1 MSNRLTLLAY
11 SRSEDGDE
19 VARLFSEWV
28 DSDLLDQ
35 VGLVNIDQ
43 PIEATSTEVDWI
55 EDGSRST
62 TSLSDV
68 LTGRMWKFV
77 TLVSMR
83 LQSLETY
90 SSNRFDSEFDLIAT
104 VRRAFLATEVRCY
117 SLGVAQS
124 APAFKLE
131 LFDPQ
136 FDAHFLHDPVLVADN
151 RVATLPITD
160 GNRSVVCLMSAVTI
174 SGGLR
179 WQSAP
184 TIDISEAASGMSRPV
199 RLFRVQVRAI
209 NAGRFVDDVLAGAF
223 PESGPWTTPP
233 EVKAVQAPPGST
245 VDSGVISD
253 VCSLAAFTCEP
264 FVGPPRRLPESISLV
279 DGLVLFMKNF
289 VDALK
294 RAPFIMIDQ
303 FVTSV
308 GDRVTR
314 AAQRLTFGSDSALV
328 MEFKPG
334 MPRADTERLLEQL
347 QSARMPDIAP
357 PAIPD
362 PRPWQILRETA
373 LSLVDGGD
381 IPVEVHAPTH
391 NTHRVLYV
399 DPWAIGPAPSD
410 TPFELTEGERE
421 LVGLQSDIGTIGPMD
436 VADARAL
443 DAVLS
448 NLTQRHVPQPRPLPP
463 PSSAVDSSQEGAGEQ
478 IVEIEDDVPAAV
490 VPVANFKP
498 GTDGFDASTF
508 EPVSAFY
515 QGSKPDE
522 AARYE
527 DHKHAHQIALEGSE
541 PVDGAWKRNKG
552 CDFCGVAFHH
562 GIAYRHTV
570 TGHLVHVGHVCAKKN
585 GLAPPPNDP
594 TAGVLGDLQDRWQDW
609 VSLRRNSFLWQVG
622 EQIVQGIEQAAAGL
636 ADALSKVSQQTHVDM
651 SEDELARQALRR
663 WGKLLILIIVV
674 AVIATFAVWLL
685 ALLPVI
691 YILGGGIASVIGVI
705 TKIALLS
712 RELARLQTRLT
723 QGLSERQRA
732 ELAAQHYARQLSHLE
747 NSLTQFEDWQ
757 AIIRSVTHTPF
768 GTPPAPSEA
777 LPSSVSVNRPH
788 SFVYGSSRPSP
799 DQLTQAQLN
808 ARRMTVHRGWMGTV
822 FEEMKHQWRQ
832 QYQRVLLDTPPDPE
846 ADNSGHDIV
855 RVRLPGSASS
865 VFGPRQDFKERCE
878 VGELQAAVIGVHTT
892 AILQWLREVP
902 LDELLSRISVTG
914 SGAALN
920 GMAATEF
927 LEGVNFGADD
937 APSFAADTLGNS
949 PTAIQLRTKNVA
961 ETLPPLTDASALES
975 ADAAAKGRDLLFA
988 AHRVT
993 ISPPIAPELL
1003 AGISFSESQL
1013 PQSEGGAQPESPV

>member
-28 DSDLLDQ
+28 GSDLLDQ
-35 VGLVNIDQ
+35 VGLVDIDQ
-43 PIEATSTEVDWI
+43 AIDATSTEVDWI
-55 EDGSRST
+55 ENGSRST

-90 SSNRFDSEFDLIAT
+90 SSNRFNSEFDLIAT
-104 VRRAFLATEVRCY
+104 VRGAFLATEVRCY

-124 APAFKLE
+124 APSFKLE

-184 TIDISEAASGMSRPV
+184 TIDMSEAASGMSRPV
-199 RLFRVQVRAI
+199 RLFRVQLRAI

-233 EVKAVQAPPGST
+233 EVKAVQAPPGSA

-410 TPFELTEGERE
+410 TSFELTEGERE
-421 LVGLQSDIGTIGPMD
+421 LVGLQSDIGKIGPMD

-443 DAVLS
+443 EAVLS
-448 NLTQRHVPQPRPLPP
+448 NLTQRAVPQPRPLPP
-463 PSSAVDSSQEGAGEQ
+463 PSAAVESTQQDSGDQ
-478 IVEIEDDVPAAV
+478 IVEVEVEDDVPAAAA
-490 VPVANFKP
+490 PLASFKP
-498 GTDGFDASTF
+498 GTEGFDASTF
-508 EPVSAFY
+508 EPIAAFY

-522 AARYE
+522 APRY
-527 DHKHAHQIALEGSE
+527 
-541 PVDGAWKRNKG
+541 
-552 CDFCGVAFHH
+552 
-562 GIAYRHTV
+562 
-570 TGHLVHVGHVCAKKN
+570 
-585 GLAPPPNDP
+585 
-594 TAGVLGDLQDRWQDW
+594 
-609 VSLRRNSFLWQVG
+609 
-622 EQIVQGIEQAAAGL
+622 
-636 ADALSKVSQQTHVDM
+636 
-651 SEDELARQALRR
+651 
-663 WGKLLILIIVV
+663 
-674 AVIATFAVWLL
+674 
-685 ALLPVI
+685 
-691 YILGGGIASVIGVI
+691 
-705 TKIALLS
+705 
-712 RELARLQTRLT
+712 
-723 QGLSERQRA
+723 
-732 ELAAQHYARQLSHLE
+732 
-747 NSLTQFEDWQ
+747 
-757 AIIRSVTHTPF
+757 
-768 GTPPAPSEA
+768 
-777 LPSSVSVNRPH
+777 
-788 SFVYGSSRPSP
+788 
-799 DQLTQAQLN
+799 
-808 ARRMTVHRGWMGTV
+808 
-822 FEEMKHQWRQ
+822 
-832 QYQRVLLDTPPDPE
+832 
-846 ADNSGHDIV
+846 
-855 RVRLPGSASS
+855 
-865 VFGPRQDFKERCE
+865 
-878 VGELQAAVIGVHTT
+878 
-892 AILQWLREVP
+892 
-902 LDELLSRISVTG
+902 
-914 SGAALN
+914 
-920 GMAATEF
+920 
-927 LEGVNFGADD
+927 
-937 APSFAADTLGNS
+937 
-949 PTAIQLRTKNVA
+949 
-961 ETLPPLTDASALES
+961 
-975 ADAAAKGRDLLFA
+975 
-988 AHRVT
+988 
-993 ISPPIAPELL
+993 
-1003 AGISFSESQL
+1003 
-1013 PQSEGGAQPESPV
+1013 

>member
-11 SRSEDGDE
+11 SRLQDGDE
-19 VARLFSEWV
+19 VARLFSEWF

-35 VGLVNIDQ
+35 VGLVDVDQ
-43 PIEATSTEVDWI
+43 TIEATSTEVDWI

-77 TLVSMR
+77 TLISMR
-83 LQSLETY
+83 LKSLDSY
-90 SSNRFDSEFDLIAT
+90 SFERFDAEFELIST
-104 VRRAFLATEVRCY
+104 VRSAFLATDVRCY

-124 APAFKLE
+124 APSFKLQ

-174 SGGLR
+174 AGGLR
-179 WQSAP
+179 WQAAP

-199 RLFRVQVRAI
+199 RLFRVQLRAI

-233 EVKAVQAPPGST
+233 EVKAVQAPPGSA
-245 VDSGVISD
+245 VDSGVVSD

-264 FVGPPRRLPESISLV
+264 FVGPPRKRPESISLV

-294 RAPFIMIDQ
+294 QAPFIMIDQ

-314 AAQRLTFGSDSALV
+314 AAQRLTFGSESALV

-362 PRPWQILRETA
+362 PRPWQVLRETA

-381 IPVEVHAPTH
+381 LPVEVHAPTH
-391 NTHRVLYV
+391 NPHRVLYV

-410 TPFELTEGERE
+410 TGFALTAGERE
-421 LVGLQSDIGTIGPMD
+421 LVGLQTELAEIGPME

-443 DAVLS
+443 DTLLS
-448 NLTQRHVPQPRPLPP
+448 NLTERAPEPRPLPP
-463 PSSAVDSSQEGAGEQ
+463 PVASPAEPSQADDK
-478 IVEIEDDVPAAV
+478 IVEVDDDEATGGRPA
-490 VPVANFKP
+490 ANFKP
-498 GTDGFDASTF
+498 GSDGFDPSGF
-508 EPVSAFY
+508 EPVTAFY
-515 QGSKPDE
+515 QGSKPEE

-527 DHKHAHQIALEGSE
+527 EQKHAHQIALESSE
-541 PVDGAWKRNKG
+541 PVEGAWSRNKG

-562 GIAYRHTV
+562 GVAYRLV
-570 TGHLVHVGHVCAKKN
+570 ATGQLVHVGHVCAKKN
-585 GLAPPPNDP
+585 GLAAPPDDP

-609 VSLRRNSFLWQVG
+609 LSLRRNSFLWQVG
-622 EQIVQGIEQAAAGL
+622 EQIVQGIEQAASGL

-651 SEDELARQALRR
+651 SEDELARKALRR
-663 WGKLLILIIVV
+663 WGKALLLIVVV

-685 ALLPVI
+685 ALLPII
-691 YILGGGIASVIGVI
+691 YIIGGGIASVIGVVV
-705 TKIALLS
+705 KIALLS

-777 LPSSVSVNRPH
+777 LPASVSVNRPH

-822 FEEMKHQWRQ
+822 FEEMKQQWRQ

-855 RVRLPGSASS
+855 RVRLPGNASP

-892 AILQWLREVP
+892 AILEWLREVP
-902 LDELLSRISVTG
+902 LDELLSRISVSG

-927 LEGVNFGADD
+927 LDGVNFAVED
-937 APSFAADTLGNS
+937 APAFSADTFGNS
-949 PTAIQLRTKNVA
+949 PTAIQLRSKNVA
-961 ETLPPLTDASALES
+961 EVLPPLNDTSALES

-988 AHRVT
+988 AHRLT
-993 ISPPIAPELL
+993 ISPPVAPELL
-1003 AGISFSESQL
+1003 AGISFAESDL
-1013 PQSEGGAQPESPV
+1013 PNSEGGAQPDSPV

>member
-11 SRSEDGDE
+11 SRSEDGEE
-19 VARLFSEWV
+19 VARLFAEWV
-28 DSDLLDQ
+28 GSDLLDQ
-35 VGLVNIDQ
+35 VGLVDIDQ

-68 LTGRMWKFV
+68 LTGRMWRFV
-77 TLVSMR
+77 TLISMR
-83 LQSLETY
+83 VRSLESY
-90 SSNRFDSEFDLIAT
+90 LADRLDSEFGLIAT
-104 VRRAFLATEVRCY
+104 VRGAFLATEVRCY
-117 SLGVAQS
+117 SLGIAQ
-124 APAFKLE
+124 ATPPFDLE

-160 GNRSVVCLMSAVTI
+160 SSRSVVCLMSAVTI

-179 WQSAP
+179 WQSFP

-199 RLFRVQVRAI
+199 RLVRVQLRAI

-233 EVKAVQAPPGST
+233 EVKAVQAPPGSA
-245 VDSGVISD
+245 VDSRVISD

-264 FVGPPRRLPESISLV
+264 FVGPPRELPESISLV

-303 FVTSV
+303 LVTSV

-334 MPRADTERLLEQL
+334 MPRAGTERLLEQL
-347 QSARMPDIAP
+347 QLARMPDIAP

-410 TPFELTEGERE
+410 TSFELAEGERE
-421 LVGLQSDIGTIGPMD
+421 LLGLQSDIGKIGPMD
-436 VADARAL
+436 VADGRAL
-443 DAVLS
+443 EAVLS
-448 NLTQRHVPQPRPLPP
+448 NLAQRAVPQPRPLPS
-463 PSSAVDSSQEGAGEQ
+463 PSAAVESTREDSADQ
-478 IVEIEDDVPAAV
+478 IVEIEDEVPAAV
-490 VPVANFKP
+490 APLANFKP
-498 GTDGFDASTF
+498 GTEGFDPSAF
-508 EPVSAFY
+508 EPVTAFY

-527 DHKHAHQIALEGSE
+527 NHKHAHQISLEGSE
-541 PVDGAWKRNKG
+541 LVDGAWKRNKG

-562 GIAYRHTV
+562 GIAYRHSV
-570 TGHLVHVGHVCAKKN
+570 TGNLVHVGHVCAKKN
-585 GLAPPPNDP
+585 DLAPPPDDP

-636 ADALSKVSQQTHVDM
+636 ADALSKVSRQTHVDM
-651 SEDELARQALRR
+651 SEDELARKALRR

-674 AVIATFAVWLL
+674 AVIAAFAVWLL

-691 YILGGGIASVIGVI
+691 YILGGGIASVVGVI
-705 TKIALLS
+705 IKIALLS

-768 GTPPAPSEA
+768 GTPPAPSDA
-777 LPSSVSVNRPH
+777 LPSSVSVKRPH

-855 RVRLPGSASS
+855 RVRLPGSDSS

-878 VGELQAAVIGVHTT
+878 LGELQAAVIGAHTA
-892 AILQWLREVP
+892 AILEWLHDVP
-902 LDELLSRISVTG
+902 LDDLLSRISVTG

-920 GMAATEF
+920 GMTPTEF
-927 LEGVNFGADD
+927 LEGGNFGVVD
-937 APSFAADTLGNS
+937 APSFSADSLGNS
-949 PTAIQLRTKNVA
+949 PAAIQLRTNNVA
-961 ETLPPLTDASALES
+961 ESLPPLTDASALES
-975 ADAAAKGRDLLFA
+975 ADAAAQGRDLLFA

-993 ISPPIAPELL
+993 ISPPISPELL

-1013 PQSEGGAQPESPV
+1013 PSSEGGAQPESPV

>member
-19 VARLFSEWV
+19 VERLFSEWV

-35 VGLVNIDQ
+35 VGLVDIDQ
-43 PIEATSTEVDWI
+43 PIASTSTEVDWI

-83 LQSLETY
+83 LRSLETY
-90 SSNRFDSEFDLIAT
+90 SSSRFDSEFDLIAT
-104 VRRAFLATEVRCY
+104 VRGAFLTTQVRCY
-117 SLGVAQS
+117 SLGIAQS
-124 APAFKLE
+124 APPFKLE

-136 FDAHFLHDPVLVADN
+136 FDAHFLHDPVLVADA
-151 RVATLPITD
+151 RVATLPIAA
-160 GNRSVVCLMSAVTI
+160 GNRSAVCLMSAVTI

-179 WQSAP
+179 WQSVP
-184 TIDISEAASGMSRPV
+184 TFDTSEAASGMSRPV
-199 RLFRVQVRAI
+199 RLFRVQLRAI
-209 NAGRFVDDVLAGAF
+209 NAGRFLDDVLAGAF

-233 EVKAVQAPPGST
+233 EVKAVQAPPGSA
-245 VDSGVISD
+245 VESGVISD

-264 FVGPPRRLPESISLV
+264 FVGPPRRLPESIGLV

-289 VDALK
+289 ADALR

-308 GDRVTR
+308 GESVTR

-347 QSARMPDIAP
+347 QAARMPDIAP

-362 PRPWQILRETA
+362 PRPWQILRDTA
-373 LSLVDGGD
+373 FSLVDGGD

-410 TPFELTEGERE
+410 TPFELSEGERE
-421 LVGLQSDIGTIGPMD
+421 IVGLQSEIHKIGPMD

-443 DAVLS
+443 EAVLS
-448 NLTQRHVPQPRPLPP
+448 NFAQRPVREPRLVPPA
-463 PSSAVDSSQEGAGEQ
+463 SSAVASAQEHSVGQ
-478 IVEIEDDVPAAV
+478 IVEVGDE
-490 VPVANFKP
+490 VPVAVAHLAILKP

-508 EPVSAFY
+508 EPVTAFY
-515 QGSKPDE
+515 QGSKPEE

-527 DHKHAHQIALEGSE
+527 DHRRAHQIALEESD

-562 GIAYRHTV
+562 GVAYRHTA
-570 TGHLVHVGHVCAKKN
+570 TGQLVHVGHVCAKKN
-585 GLAPPPNDP
+585 GLTSPPDDP
-594 TAGVLGDLQDRWQDW
+594 TAGVLGDFRDRWQDW
-609 VSLRRNSFLWQVG
+609 LLLRRNSFLWQVG

-636 ADALSKVSQQTHVDM
+636 SDALSTVSRQTHVDM
-651 SEDELARQALRR
+651 SEDELARKALRR

-685 ALLPVI
+685 ALVPVI
-691 YILGGGIASVIGVI
+691 YVVGGGLASVVGVI
-705 TKIALLS
+705 IKIALLS

-723 QGLSERQRA
+723 QGVSERQRA
-732 ELAAQHYARQLSHLE
+732 VLAAQHYARQLSHLE

-757 AIIRSVTHTPF
+757 SIIRAVTHTPF
-768 GTPPAPSEA
+768 GAPPAPSEA

-855 RVRLPGSASS
+855 RVRLPGTASP
-865 VFGPRQDFKERCE
+865 VFGPRQDFRERCE
-878 VGELQAAVIGVHTT
+878 LGELQAAVIGVHTA
-892 AILQWLREVP
+892 AILEWLREVP

-920 GMAATEF
+920 GMGATEF
-927 LEGVNFGADD
+927 LEGVNFGIDD
-937 APSFAADTLGNS
+937 APAFSADILGNS
-949 PTAIQLRTKNVA
+949 PTAIRLRSNNIG
-961 ETLPPLTDASALES
+961 EILPPLTDASALDS
-975 ADAAAKGRDLLFA
+975 AHAAATGRDLLFA
-988 AHRVT
+988 AHRLT

-1003 AGISFSESQL
+1003 AGISFSGSQ
-1013 PQSEGGAQPESPV
+1013 PPSIEGGAQSESPV